1 MHRETRIQELSI
13 LVEELSTLLAENASI
28 DDGAHLARQHVKGRR
43 EKAMGTSGP
52 TSSLPDAGYFT
63 PLSLLFSSESAR
75 PTR

>member
-1 MHRETRIQELSI
+1 
-13 LVEELSTLLAENASI
+13 
-28 DDGAHLARQHVKGRR
+28 
-43 EKAMGTSGP
+43 MGTSGP